1 LEEVLRTEMAA
12 AIMADDDADDDE
24 DNDEADPAT
33 WRILS
38 SFRILLWTDIFF
50 RHSISR

>member
-1 LEEVLRTEMAA
+1 
-12 AIMADDDADDDE
+12 MADDDADDE

-38 SFRILLWTDIFF
+38 SLRILLWTDAIFF
-50 RHSISR
+50 RHSMKTMLGLGGSYGS